1 MNNKNKPQSI
11 VLPVMFVSLVML
23 LLLAAGWQLAESNFE
38 NIAPIEK
45 VEIEGAFENLALP
58 EVRQTVTSVL
68 DGGYFTVNLH
78 VIRQALLNLPWVE
91 DASIRRQWPGGLH
104 IKVIEKQAVAFWG
117 DKSLLSNK
125 GVLFSPASIDA
136 SQALAKLDG
145 PEGQHKKVWGFL
157 AGIRKDF
164 EAMGLE
170 VEQLVLDER
179 RAWSMKIS
187 GRNFSGPVEVKLGR
201 TDSAEHLARFVR
213 VFSDNKILATDSVDV
228 IDMRYP
234 NGFAMRMR
242 NKATGT
248 KINIAGPVR
257 EV

>member
-11 VLPVMFVSLVML
+11 ILPVMFVSLVML
-23 LLLAAGWQLAESNFE
+23 LLLAAGWRLAESNFE

-45 VEIEGAFENLALP
+45 VEIEGVFENLSLP

-68 DGGYFTVNLH
+68 DGGYFTVNLQ
-78 VIRQALLNLPWVE
+78 VIRQALLDLPWVE
-91 DASIRRQWPGGLH
+91 DASIRRQWPGGLY

-117 DKSLLSNK
+117 DESLLSSK
-125 GVLFSPASIDA
+125 GILFAPATIDT
-136 SQALAKLDG
+136 SKPLAKLDG

-157 AGIRKDF
+157 AGIYKDF
-164 EAMGLE
+164 AAMGLE
-170 VEQLVLDER
+170 VKQLALDER
-179 RAWSMKIS
+179 RAWSMKVS
-187 GRNFSGPVEVKLGR
+187 GRNFSGPVEIKLGR
-201 TDSAEHLARFVR
+201 ADSNERLARFVR
-213 VFSDNKILATDSVDV
+213 VFSDNKTLATDGVDV

-242 NKATGT
+242 NKTTGT
-248 KINIAGPVR
+248 MINTAAPVR